1 MLNKI
6 SNFFHHRDERIR
18 ANRWMFIVIL
28 ITSGVSLLAAFML
41 SIDAFKIAENP
52 DAKLGC
58 SISVFMNC
66 ATVAKSSYSAILGF
80 PNSFIG
86 LIGEAVFVTIA
97 IAALMGA
104 KFPKKFMFGVQL
116 AAFGALLFAF
126 ALFVISSFIIQVLCP
141 WCLLVFF
148 STLVMFTAVT
158 RYNICEDN
166 LFLSKKLAKTVKRF
180 VEKDYDKLTLATL
193 IVAIV
198 AFIIIKYGSGLF
210 V

>member
-6 SNFFHHRDERIR
+6 SKFFKHSNKQVR
-18 ANRWMFIVIL
+18 ANRWIFTVIL
-28 ITSGVSLLAAFML
+28 ITSIISLLSALIL

-52 DAKLGC
+52 DVRLGC
-58 SISVFMNC
+58 SINIFVNC

-86 LIGEAVFVTIA
+86 LVGETVFVVIA
-97 IAALMGA
+97 VALLMGT
-104 KFPKKFMFGVQL
+104 KFSKKFMFGAQI
-116 AAFGALLFAF
+116 AAIGALLFAF
-126 ALFVISSFIIQVLCP
+126 FLFFISSFIIQVLCP

-166 LFLSKKLAKTVKRF
+166 LFLSKNLSKTVKRF
-180 VEKDYDKLTLATL
+180 VEKDYDKFALAIV
-193 IVAIV
+193 IVAII

-210 V
+210 A